1 MKDDFGQNFDLKEEI
16 RSYWSGRAEKFDESA
31 SHRIED
37 KYGLP
42 VWQAFLRRSF
52 GLKQDQ
58 TLAGKKVLDIAC
70 GTGEISRM
78 LCSLDAEVTGLDFSE
93 VMHAKAKQKLKGKSW
108 RPLSC
113 DAENLVGVP
122 DDSFDFAIT
131 RHLAWTL
138 TEPTQAYAEW
148 FRVLKPGGRLLIV
161 DGDWSR
167 KTSLMQ
173 QIRRRI
179 AEFLLP
185 LPERSGEEI
194 AKDQKIRER
203 LPYRGGLTQEQL
215 KRELLDAGFDPVQ
228 VASVSKLYGRGM
240 RAWPFATRLRQTSAH
255 RFALICTV
263 P

>member
-1 MKDDFGQNFDLKEEI
+1 MKNTCF
-16 RSYWSGRAEKFDESA
+16 
-31 SHRIED
+31 
-37 KYGLP
+37 
-42 VWQAFLRRSF
+42 
-52 GLKQDQ
+52 
-58 TLAGKKVLDIAC
+58 
-70 GTGEISRM
+70 
-78 LCSLDAEVTGLDFSE
+78 TGL
-93 VMHAKAKQKLKGKSW
+93 
-108 RPLSC
+108 
-113 DAENLVGVP
+113 LV
-122 DDSFDFAIT
+122 
-131 RHLAWTL
+131 
-138 TEPTQAYAEW
+138 
-148 FRVLKPGGRLLIV
+148 V

-167 KTSLMQ
+167 KTSFVQ

-179 AEFLLP
+179 AEYLLP

-194 AKDQKIRER
+194 TKDQKIRER